1 MAKALGFTKF
11 TRTLVNTFTNGF
23 SVALVISR
31 FNFVVTAFR
40 AHRDGVTTFACFEIA
55 NAYLVALTFF

>member
-31 FNFVVTAFR
+31 FSFSVIASR
-40 AHRDGVTTFACFEIA
+40 ARVDGVTTFACFESA
-55 NAYLVALTFF
+55 NAYFVALT